1 MLNSVGMLLDKE
13 LRRSLIRRFMQSKN
27 GHSHVMYKK
36 YDNFMGWSI
45 ITVTLYVISALLLHR
60 YPICLN
66 PKIMINENGAQL
78 SGLRYIR
85 LRLNVSKMRSLV
97 HLF

>member
-1 MLNSVGMLLDKE
+1 MLSSMGMLSDKE
-13 LRRSLIRRFMQSKN
+13 LRRSLIRRFVRSRN
-27 GHSHVMYKK
+27 GPSHVMYKK
-36 YDNFMGWSI
+36 YDSFMGWSI
-45 ITVTLYVISALLLHR
+45 ITVALYIISELLPHR

-66 PKIMINENGAQL
+66 PKIRINENGAQL
-78 SGLRYIR
+78 SGPQYIR